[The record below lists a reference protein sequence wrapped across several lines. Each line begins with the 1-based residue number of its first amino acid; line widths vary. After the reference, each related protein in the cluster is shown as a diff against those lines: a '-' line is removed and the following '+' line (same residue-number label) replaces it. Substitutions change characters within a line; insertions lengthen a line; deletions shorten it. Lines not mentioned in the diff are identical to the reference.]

1 MTENLENKETVNN
14 AEVEVKADEPKTY
27 TQAEVDKI
35 VQGVRH
41 KDKKKYQAKIDELNA
56 DLKYSDAQ
64 LADAR
69 LIQGVLNEGGGI
81 TGSFSEIAQ
90 KLASQYELTD
100 DNVSKLKNKATNDG
114 REAQKNDAFV
124 TAQRKMTELS
134 IEELA
139 EVVEEIEKKSVA
151 EQTLEERA
159 LYRQAKTKV
168 DEFKVKQKE
177 EQKNN
182 FDTDKAWLENEVEG
196 ADFDKLIRSNEFADF
211 INTTGMEVR
220 KGLQA
225 FVKLNKTTIAEKF
238 AKEATTHPSTGSVKD
253 NGTSKLKEFY
263 SPEDVDNL
271 SSKDLDDPEIFE
283 RVRKSMAKWK

>member
-1 MTENLENKETVNN
+1 M
-14 AEVEVKADEPKTY
+14 
-27 TQAEVDKI
+27 
-35 VQGVRH
+35 QGVRH

-64 LADAR
+64 LKDAR
-69 LIQGVLNEGGGI
+69 LVQGVLNEGGGI

-90 KLASQYELTD
+90 QLASQYELTD
-100 DNVSKLKNKATNDG
+100 DNVTKLKNMATNDG

-139 EVVEEIEKKSVA
+139 EAVEEIEKKSVA
-151 EQTLEERA
+151 DQTLEERA

-168 DEFKVKQKE
+168 DEFKAKQKE
-177 EQKNN
+177 VQKNN

-238 AKEATTHPSTGSVKD
+238 VKEKASRVSTGSVKD
-253 NGTSKLKEFY
+253 SGKSKLKEFY

-271 SSKDLDDPEIFE
+271 SEKDYDDPEIMK
-283 RVRKSMAKWK
+283 RVREYMTKG

>member
-1 MTENLENKETVNN
+1 MTENTLNVENVVENSG
-14 AEVEVKADEPKTY
+14 EVKADEPKTY
-27 TQAEVDKI
+27 TQEEVDNI
-35 VQGVRH
+35 VKSRLARA
-41 KDKKKYQAKIDELNA
+41 DKKHQSKIEELKADNEEMERELKDARTLSGVLAEGGQIKGNFVEQAKQL
-56 DLKYSDAQ
+56 SDTY
-64 LADAR
+64 D
-69 LIQGVLNEGGGI
+69 VNEDNFTRI
-81 TGSFSEIAQ
+81 KNE
-90 KLASQYELTD
+90 ASLDCKSQ
-100 DNVSKLKNKATNDG
+100 
-114 REAQKNDAFV
+114 QKNLAYIN
-124 TAQRKMTELS
+124 AQRIIAESDITELEAEFERIGAKPYSERS
-134 IEELA
+134 IEEREMYKQL
-139 EVVEEIEKKSVA
+139 KP
-151 EQTLEERA
+151 
-159 LYRQAKTKV
+159 KV

-177 EQKNN
+177 VQKNN

-271 SSKDLDDPEIFE
+271 SEKDYDDPEIMK
-283 RVRKSMAKWK
+283 RVRESMTKW